1 VNGKTVAQAL
11 GGDRPRALRHA
22 LNRRERAAGERVA
35 ADPGR
40 RNAFD
45 GSITAGA
52 LGTPGQFRA
61 SYGYQYIQR
70 DATVGAYNSDDW
82 WYHTWYEGHRVALA
96 WTFLPNVYLQGA
108 VTLQRRLDTQYWVNR
123 YLVDLVKM
131 F

>member
-1 VNGKTVAQAL
+1 MPVSVSLDGVRNF
-11 GGDRPRALRHA
+11 
-22 LNRRERAAGERVA
+22 A
-35 ADPGR
+35 ADAGR
-40 RNAFD
+40 RNAFE

-82 WYHTWYEGHRVALA
+82 WYHTWYEGHRVAVA

>member
-1 VNGKTVAQAL
+1 M
-11 GGDRPRALRHA
+11 
-22 LNRRERAAGERVA
+22 
-35 ADPGR
+35 
-40 RNAFD
+40 
-45 GSITAGA
+45 TAGA

-70 DATVGAYNSDDW
+70 DAMVGAYNSDDW

-96 WTFLPNVYLQGA
+96 WTFLPGVYLQTA
-108 VTLQRRLDTQYWVNR
+108 FTVQRRLDQQYWLNR